1 MWLALG
7 EKKQRKKKKK
17 QRQIV
22 LLKQKTVKSQ
32 KFLELLEVLE
42 ELEKDEKYVDVQICP
57 RCKSPRVRRV
67 RSMSGDMSGH
77 IGLLPVKF
85 ECLDCGWRE
94 RLVVKAT
101 NRKMGVKQ
109 VAIIAEALDIERLL
123 SPQFPNEKANGNHG
137 G

>member
-1 MWLALG
+1 MS

-32 KFLELLEVLE
+32 NFSELLEALE

-57 RCKSPRVRRV
+57 HCKSPRVRRV

-123 SPQFPNEKANGNHG
+123 SPRFPNEKANGNHG